1 MRLVANRVASYLMFC
16 LSLVSMSAQAQHTR
30 IKDLTSVK
38 GVRSNQLVG
47 IGLVIGLASTGDTT
61 KSLATNKAY
70 TSMMQ
75 NLGIALPNDSSS
87 SQNVAA
93 VVLTAE
99 LPPFSR
105 IGDRIN
111 LRVSAVGDAKSLA
124 GGTLV
129 MSALRATDNQV
140 YAMAQGSIVSGQANG
155 AGPQVQTVAVIP
167 DGAVVERE
175 FIPTLAKNSELQLN
189 LKSADFTTNS
199 RISDKING
207 HFRGFYA
214 RSVDPNT
221 IHIDV
226 PVHYQDKVV
235 EFMGELELLRVDVD
249 RKAKVVINERTGT
262 IVLGSDVLVSP
273 VAVSHGQLSIRVGKS
288 KEEDKKESQPQ
299 GVVSLDGQA
308 TVGSL
313 LETLNN
319 LGVKPP
325 DLIGIVQA
333 IHAAGALQAEIELM

>member
-1 MRLVANRVASYLMFC
+1 MANKIIKILIACSCV
-16 LSLVSMSAQAQHTR
+16 MSICAYAQNTR

-47 IGLVIGLASTGDTT
+47 IGLVIGLASTGDSA

-75 NLGIALPNDSSS
+75 NLGIALPNDSAS

-111 LRVSAVGDAKSLA
+111 VRVSAVGDAKSLG

-129 MSALRATDNQV
+129 MSALKATDNQV

-155 AGPQVQTVAVIP
+155 SGPQVQTVAVIP

-175 FIPTLAKNSELQLN
+175 FIPILAKNSELQLN

-199 RISDKING
+199 RIADKING

-214 RSVDPNT
+214 RSLDPNT
-221 IHIDV
+221 ININI
-226 PVHYQDKVV
+226 PIHYQDKVV

-273 VAVSHGQLSIRVGKS
+273 VAVSHGQLAIRVGKGD
-288 KEEDKKESQPQ
+288 EGDKQQTQPQ

-308 TVGSL
+308 TVGTL